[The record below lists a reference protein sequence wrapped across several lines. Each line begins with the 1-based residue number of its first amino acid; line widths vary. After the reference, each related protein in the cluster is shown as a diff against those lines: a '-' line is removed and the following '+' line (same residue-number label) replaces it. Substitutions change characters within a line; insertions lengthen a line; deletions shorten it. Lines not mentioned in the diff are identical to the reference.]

1 MLSAIMVRALG
12 PAMAYPAYR
21 AYWFCT
27 LASVSGFQMLNFSQF
42 WIIHRLTH
50 DPMFLGYVGL
60 ASAIP
65 SIVLN
70 IFGGVLADR
79 LERRRLIAITQ
90 TVNGLI
96 IIVLTLLTFT
106 GIVQPFH
113 VIVLAFLA
121 GAVNAFDQPARQAL
135 YPALIEYKVM
145 MNAVALNPA
154 IWTGT
159 RIVAPA
165 FAGLIITLAGEGTSF
180 LLSSLGFF
188 AMAII
193 VMSIDI
199 PSKVHT

>member
-21 AYWFCT
+21 AYWFGT

-50 DPMFLGYVGL
+50 DPIFLGYVGL

-90 TVNGLI
+90 TVNGLL

-135 YPALIEYKVM
+135 Y
-145 MNAVALNPA
+145 
-154 IWTGT
+154 
-159 RIVAPA
+159 
-165 FAGLIITLAGEGTSF
+165 
-180 LLSSLGFF
+180 LL
-188 AMAII
+188 
-193 VMSIDI
+193 
-199 PSKVHT
+199 